1 MITAQQATEIVL
13 NNLMSLETESISF
26 EETVGRI
33 LAEDLIADNDFPP
46 YDRVMRDGIAFKY
59 DDFKN
64 GIRRFKIQ
72 GLQAAGSAPLMVEG
86 TGNCVEIMTGAMLT
100 KGTDAVVM
108 YEETSIEDDSA
119 TVHLEDI
126 KHFQNIHP
134 QGSDKAKGALLVSKG
149 AWISPAELGVA
160 ASIGKTHLKVFKV
173 PKIAIVSTGDELVPV
188 EEQPLPYQI
197 RRSNVFTLAPLLKDY
212 RIKPTLFHLLDDR
225 EAVTE
230 SLENLIKNFDVV
242 CLSGGVSKGK
252 LDFVPDAL
260 EACGVQKLFYKVKQ
274 RPGKPFWFGK
284 APNGTTVFALPG
296 NPVSSFMCTNRYL
309 IPWLRASLGL
319 DAFRLPFAELTE
331 DFSFKKDLQY
341 FLQVK
346 TSFGTDGKLYATPEV
361 GNGSGDLVNLV
372 DADGFL
378 ELPSEKN
385 EFKKGECY
393 RFISYR

>member
-1 MITAQQATEIVL
+1 MITAQEATKIVL
-13 NNLMSLETESISF
+13 DNLMSLETESIPF
-26 EETVGRI
+26 AEAVGRI
-33 LAEDLIADNDFPP
+33 LAEDLMADNDFPP
-46 YDRVMRDGIAFKY
+46 FDRVMRDGIAFQY
-59 DDFKN
+59 DDFEN
-64 GIRRFKIQ
+64 GVRRFKIQ
-72 GLQAAGSAPLMVEG
+72 GLQAAGSPPLTVEG
-86 TGNCVEIMTGAMLT
+86 AENCVEIMTGAVLT

-108 YEETSIEDDSA
+108 YEETTIEDGFA
-119 TVHLEDI
+119 TINLDAV

-134 QGSDKAKGALLVSKG
+134 QGSDKAKGTLLVSKG

-160 ASIGKTHLKVFKV
+160 ASIGKTHLTVFKI
-173 PKIAIVSTGDELVPV
+173 PKVAIVSTGDELVPV

-197 RRSNVFTLAPLLKDY
+197 RRSNVFTLEPLLKDY
-212 RIKPTLFHLLDDR
+212 RIEPTLFHLLDNR

-230 SLENLIKNFDVV
+230 SIRQLIKDFDVV

-284 APNGTTVFALPG
+284 APNGTTIFALPG

-319 DAFRLPFAELTE
+319 TAFRLPYAELTE

-385 EFKKGECY
+385 KFKKGECY